1 MGEIGSLHLHS
12 HHIIHFNNKAER
24 LSAISLSILAER
36 KFTVIKSSKCLNLGL
51 TLMGVI

>member
-24 LSAISLSILAER
+24 LSAISLSILEEKKVHCHQ
-36 KFTVIKSSKCLNLGL
+36 KFQMS
-51 TLMGVI
+51 